1 MGIPRLIRWSGMTL
15 LFSGVILVI
24 AMLLHPHG
32 AAFSE
37 TLERRWTPVHI
48 AEGLMYLLNLLG
60 LLGLY
65 LRQAEK
71 AGMLGLLG
79 FVLTLFGSAFG
90 LSVAV
95 DEVVLYPFIAAQ
107 EYAPKTWFDLSGL
120 AWPLAGLVLPLLLN
134 IIFFD
139 LGILLTGI
147 AIIRAGVLPRWVGW
161 LLIISE
167 ALFMVAFLSPAIYS
181 LFYIGRVMMGIGF
194 AWAGYV
200 LWSGKGQMAA
210 QYIPAG

>member
-1 MGIPRLIRWSGMTL
+1 METRRLIRWSGMAL
-15 LFSGVILVI
+15 LCSGIILAV

-37 TLERRWTPVHI
+37 TLERRWMPVHI
-48 AEGLMYLLNLLG
+48 AEGLVYLLNLLG

-71 AGMLGLLG
+71 AGNVGLIG
-79 FVLTLFGSAFG
+79 FILTLLGSAFG

-107 EYAPKTWFDLSGL
+107 EYGPKSWFDLAGL
-120 AWPLAGLVLPLLLN
+120 AWPLKGLVLPLLLN

-139 LGILLTGI
+139 LGIILTGI
-147 AIIRAGVLPRWVGW
+147 AIVRAGVLSHWVGW
-161 LLIISE
+161 LFISSM
-167 ALFMVAFLSPAIYS
+167 AVSIGAFLSPAIYN
-181 LFYIGRVMMGIGF
+181 LFYIGGMVLGIGF
-194 AWAGYV
+194 AWAGHV
-200 LWSGKGQMAA
+200 LWSGKGQMAE
-210 QYIPAG
+210 QYISAV

>member
-1 MGIPRLIRWSGMTL
+1 MGIPRLIRWSGMAL
-15 LFSGVILVI
+15 LFSGVILVTS
-24 AMLLHPHG
+24 MLLHPRG
-32 AAFSE
+32 AAFGE
-37 TLERRWTPVHI
+37 TLERQWMPVHI
-48 AEGLMYLLNLLG
+48 AEGLVYLLDLLG
-60 LLGLY
+60 LSGLY

-71 AGMLGLLG
+71 AGMLGLVG

-95 DEVVLYPFIAAQ
+95 DELVLYPYIAAQ
-107 EYAPKTWFDLSGL
+107 EYAPKTWFDLAEL

-139 LGILLTGI
+139 LGVILTGL
-147 AIIRAGVLPRWVGW
+147 AILRAGILPRWVGW
-161 LLIISE
+161 QLLVGM
-167 ALFMVAFLSPAIYS
+167 ALSIGAFLSPAIYS
-181 LFYIGRVMMGIGF
+181 LFYIGEMVLGIGF

>member
-1 MGIPRLIRWSGMTL
+1 MGIPRLIRWSGMAL
-15 LFSGVILVI
+15 LFSGIILVV
-24 AMLLHPHG
+24 AMLLHPRG
-32 AAFSE
+32 AVFSE

-48 AEGLMYLLNLLG
+48 AEGLVYLLNLLG
-60 LLGLY
+60 LSGLY
-65 LRQAEK
+65 LRQVEK
-71 AGMLGLLG
+71 AGMLGLFG

-107 EYAPKTWFDLSGL
+107 EYAPKTWFDLAGL
-120 AWPLAGLVLPLLLN
+120 AWPLAGLVVPLLLN

-139 LGILLTGI
+139 LGIILTGI
-147 AIIRAGVLPRWVGW
+147 VIVRAGALSHWVGW
-161 LLIISE
+161 SFISSM
-167 ALFMVAFLSPAIYS
+167 ALSIGAFLSPAIYS
-181 LFYIGRVMMGIGF
+181 IFYIGGMILGIGF

-210 QYIPAG
+210 QYIPAA

>member
-1 MGIPRLIRWSGMTL
+1 MAL
-15 LFSGVILVI
+15 LFSGMILVVS
-24 AMLLHPHG
+24 MLLNPRG

-37 TLERRWTPVHI
+37 TLQGRWASIHI
-48 AEGLMYLLNLLG
+48 AEGLVYLLNSLG

-71 AGMLGLLG
+71 AGMHGLLG

-107 EYAPKTWFDLSGL
+107 EYAPKTWFDLAGL
-120 AWPLAGLVLPLLLN
+120 AWPLAGLVVPLLLN

-139 LGILLTGI
+139 LGVILTGI
-147 AIIRAGVLPRWVGW
+147 VILHAGILQRRVGW
-161 LLIISE
+161 LLLIGM
-167 ALFMVAFLSPAIYS
+167 ALSIGAFLSPVIYS
-181 LFYIGRVMMGIGF
+181 LFYVGEMVLGIGF
-194 AWAGYV
+194 AWAGYM
-200 LWSGKGQMAA
+200 LWSEKDQMAA
-210 QYIPAG
+210 QYIPTG